1 RPRLDAEA
9 HDPRFGDN
17 VEKDI
22 EGVISFSSVAMS
34 ATTWT
39 SRLCVLA
46 LVGDRGPPLCPPT
59 ISFGEMVLTE
69 LRVLLGSIYISS
81 SSSPRRQYVVL
92 LRSSVVT
99 SSAFSLTTASKRS
112 RTAMPTR
119 YTAEMKLAGLAV
131 QSVLMG
137 LYITLV
143 VAMIYL
149 LSRSPTSTTKR
160 AANRRAQRLLIIGMA
175 VLSTAALG
183 QWTCLLIR
191 AFKAFIFWEGGTRPY
206 WFYFLDTGSSEVT
219 RSAFHSATIITADL
233 FVILRLWVVWNY
245 RKRVIIA
252 PALSLSGLLVSGAG
266 TAYAYAAYETSA
278 PATLRVLHLW
288 KMAHMVLTI
297 CTNLYCTGMII
308 WRIGRLHRQTAN
320 FALSRSIV
328 SFVTLMAE
336 SAAVYTSLVL
346 AWQVSYGMKNAA
358 SYFIQDCIPPS
369 AALAAVLVHA
379 RAILSKGLAD
389 QTGAARGG
397 DADSADSNPGRDRGR
412 AAARCAD
419 IEFRGGG
426 RPMQIRVERSSLS
439 RVDIRDSSCMPRAV
453 CPS

>member
-1 RPRLDAEA
+1 SP
-9 HDPRFGDN
+9 
-17 VEKDI
+17 V
-22 EGVISFSSVAMS
+22 
-34 ATTWT
+34 
-39 SRLCVLA
+39 
-46 LVGDRGPPLCPPT
+46 
-59 ISFGEMVLTE
+59 
-69 LRVLLGSIYISS
+69 SS
-81 SSSPRRQYVVL
+81 S
-92 LRSSVVT
+92 
-99 SSAFSLTTASKRS
+99 TTASKRR
-112 RTAMPTR
+112 RTEMPTR

-160 AANRRAQRLLIIGMA
+160 VANRRAQCLLIIGM
-175 VLSTAALG
+175 VILSTAALG

-252 PALSLSGLLVSGAG
+252 PALSLSGLLVSGLG
-266 TAYAYAAYETSA
+266 TTYAYAAYETSV
-278 PATLRVLHLW
+278 PATHRVLHLW

-308 WRIGRLHRQTAN
+308 WRIARLHRRTED

-328 SFVTLMAE
+328 SFVTLMTE

-379 RAILSKGLAD
+379 RVILSEGLAD
-389 QTGAARGG
+389 DTGAARDG
-397 DADSADSNPGRDRGR
+397 DSDLADSNPGRDRGR
-412 AAARCAD
+412 AAARCAN

-426 RPMQIRVERSSLS
+426 RPMQVRVEQSSLS
-439 RVDIRDSSCMPRAV
+439 RVDIRESSCTPHAV

>member
-1 RPRLDAEA
+1 MCVPTGSDSPPSPGSHSISPWPDFIVVHVHRLGKNFEEDVESATPRLC
-9 HDPRFGDN
+9 G
-17 VEKDI
+17 I
-22 EGVISFSSVAMS
+22 
-34 ATTWT
+34 
-39 SRLCVLA
+39 A
-46 LVGDRGPPLCPPT
+46 LVGDRGPPQCPPT
-59 ISFGEMVLTE
+59 ISFADMVLTE
-69 LRVLLGSIYISS
+69 LRVPLDPIHISP
-81 SSSPRRQYVVL
+81 SSSPRCKDVVL
-92 LRSSVVT
+92 L
-99 SSAFSLTTASKRS
+99 FSLITTVSKRS
-112 RTAMPTR
+112 QTAMPTR

-137 LYITLV
+137 LYTTLV

-149 LSRSPTSTTKR
+149 LSRSPTSSTKR
-160 AANRRAQRLLIIGMA
+160 VADRRAQRLLIIGMV

-245 RKRVIIA
+245 RRRVIIA
-252 PALSLSGLLVSGAG
+252 PALSLSVLCVSGVG
-266 TAYAYAAYETSA
+266 TAYAYAAYETLV
-278 PATLRVLHLW
+278 PATHRVLHLW
-288 KMAHMVLTI
+288 KMEHMVLTI

-308 WRIGRLHRQTAN
+308 WRIARLHRRTED

-328 SFVTLMAE
+328 
-336 SAAVYTSLVL
+336 
-346 AWQVSYGMKNAA
+346 NAA

-379 RAILSKGLAD
+379 RAILSKGLAGHA
-389 QTGAARGG
+389 GAARGG
-397 DADSADSNPGRDRGR
+397 DSDLADSNPCRDRGR

-419 IEFRGGG
+419 IEFRAGG
-426 RPMQIRVERSSLS
+426 RPMQVRVEQSSLS
-439 RVDIRDSSCMPRAV
+439 RVDIRNSPCMPRAV